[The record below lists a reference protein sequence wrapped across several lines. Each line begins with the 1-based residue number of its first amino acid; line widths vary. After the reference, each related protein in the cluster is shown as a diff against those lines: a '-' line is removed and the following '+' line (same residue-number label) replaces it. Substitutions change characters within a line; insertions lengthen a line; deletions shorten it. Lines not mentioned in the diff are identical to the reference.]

1 MTALREAALAAIAA
15 RLTAQITTAT
25 VQRARR
31 APVDADKEDLPLL
44 VLTGGD
50 LAADESAE
58 PGMTHYT
65 LDFAIAGYARARTD
79 LALEQA
85 LSELQA
91 KVTAALAGWDPATDN
106 IGNTTEL
113 GAEFTIFDAE
123 ESRAP
128 AGSFVARFSILLI
141 AATGNPYTA

>member
-1 MTALREAALAAIAA
+1 MTALRETALAAIAA
-15 RLTAQITTAT
+15 RLTSQIATAT
-25 VQRARR
+25 VERARR
-31 APVDADKEDLPLL
+31 APVDTDKESLPRL

-50 LAADESAE
+50 LAADETAE

-65 LDFAIAGYARARTD
+65 FDFAVAGYAKARTD

-91 KVTAALAGWDPATDN
+91 KVTAALAGWEPGTDN
-106 IGNTTEL
+106 IGNTTEI
-113 GAEFTIFDAE
+113 GAEFTLADAE
-123 ESRAP
+123 ESKTP

-141 AATGNPYTA
+141 AATGNPYST